1 MTSTASILIMTI
13 NYSHDIATAFLAV
26 SGMMMF
32 FLSNMYP
39 SSTGQESDLF
49 FIRIYERIRKSARY
63 SLEWILLAGVP
74 RIIFYMQFEWS
85 TMAGDLQ
92 VIAIIIKHIVMF
104 LLVGTGI
111 YYWIRLNRK
120 VQSLKIHYKLA

>member
-1 MTSTASILIMTI
+1 MTATASILIMTI

-32 FLSNMYP
+32 FLSHVYP
-39 SSTGQESDLF
+39 ASAGQESDLF
-49 FIRIYERIRKSARY
+49 FIRIYEKIRKSARY

-111 YYWIRLNRK
+111 YSWVRLNRK
-120 VQSLKIHYKLA
+120 VQSLKIQYRLA

>member
-1 MTSTASILIMTI
+1 MDSTTSILIMTI

-26 SGMMMF
+26 SGIMML
-32 FLSNMYP
+32 FLSNMQP
-39 SSTGQESDLF
+39 VSSGRETDLF
-49 FIRIYERIRKSARY
+49 FVRIFEVIRKSARH

-74 RIIFYMQFEWS
+74 RIIFYKQFEWS

-104 LLVGTGI
+104 LLVGMGL
-111 YYWIRLNRK
+111 YYWLRLNKK
-120 VQSLKIHYKLA
+120 VHSLKIKYGLA